1 MISLYARMVDLE
13 ENSGVEDCDIEQLK
27 EVHTTERREQQIRM
41 YEKNLK

>member
-13 ENSGVEDCDIEQLK
+13 ENSGVEDCDIELLK